1 MSGTSLAQRVFLMPL
16 WVKYWLL
23 FQTSFPTQ
31 SFSYL
36 ILLNW
41 REKKPLHNTLEK
53 NSFGSWR
60 WEFDSTL
67 SEKQVPKTQSLVPP
81 ANCYPDASV
90 AKRKEAG
97 PLLRLT
103 KRHHQYN
110 ARSLRSLS
118 ELICDWLLWWWRHST
133 WTEGRPASFPP
144 VRKRRA
150 VWKCREPNLAQLR
163 DCLAWCMPRRTQSS
177 RTQRRAVL
185 GWGL

>member
-1 MSGTSLAQRVFLMPL
+1 MWRLAQRVSVPNALVSKILTCFPN
-16 WVKYWLL
+16 LL
-23 FQTSFPTQ
+23 SHSKLP
-31 SFSYL
+31 YL

-41 REKKPLHNTLEK
+41 REKKPLHNTLRKIPLGAGDESLTLLSQK
-53 NSFGSWR
+53 NKSR
-60 WEFDSTL
+60 EH
-67 SEKQVPKTQSLVPP
+67 KSLVPP

-133 WTEGRPASFPP
+133 WTEGGPCFPP
-144 VRKRRA
+144 VRKRCA
-150 VWKCREPNLAQLR
+150 VWKCKEPNLA
-163 DCLAWCMPRRTQSS
+163 
-177 RTQRRAVL
+177 
-185 GWGL
+185 